1 MLLFTCINTR
11 GKISMDVVLLTSV
24 APVTGHANMYRGLGS
39 YQIAWYLRQFGY
51 EVQVIDFLKFI
62 PEEDIM
68 QALRK
73 YVTIETKI
81 VGLGLLTVPS
91 QHPDL
96 YIKMASVLAKVRTE
110 FPWVKIVGGG
120 PTGNRFD
127 QDFRRKTFDYICVG
141 HAEDSMLAL
150 TNHLARGGPA
160 PMFEISPLT
169 GNKIIKESIAM
180 PVDVKFD
187 IQHCR
192 HSWHERDFIQP
203 GEALPIETTRGCI
216 FKCKFCA
223 YPLIGKNKRDF
234 LRDMELIKEELIS
247 NYEKYGTTN
256 YYLLDDT
263 FNADKERLEEFANMT
278 KTLPFKIRYST
289 YLRLDLI
296 EAHRHTEDMLLES
309 GLLGAFFGI
318 ESFNPEAASMIGKA
332 FSGKKAK
339 DYLPELYGKW
349 KEDISVFLAFIVGF
363 PQDTFEDCQATNQWC
378 AELGVNGWGWNAL
391 YLSSNKVNEWSSE
404 FERNAKDYGYTFIKK
419 NNWVSATSS
428 YDVALQQSLQLREE
442 AGPYQRISSWSIPEV
457 LNYGH
462 FDDKSILKATV
473 REVEYGGLMRDLR
486 TAWVKRYWSQLMNG

>member
-1 MLLFTCINTR
+1 
-11 GKISMDVVLLTSV
+11 MDVVLLTSV
-24 APVTGHANMYRGLGS
+24 APVTGHGNIYRGLGA
-39 YQIAWYLRQFGY
+39 YQIAWYLRQHGY

-73 YVTIETKI
+73 YVTEETKI

-91 QHPDL
+91 QHLDL
-96 YIKMASVLAKVRTE
+96 YIKMTSVLSRIRVE

-150 TNHLARGGPA
+150 ANYLVRNGPP
-160 PMFEISPLT
+160 PMFEVSPLS
-169 GNKIIKESIAM
+169 GHKIIKESLSM
-180 PVDVKFD
+180 PVDTKFD

-192 HSWHERDFIQP
+192 HEWHERDFIQP

-234 LRDMELIKEELIS
+234 LRDMQLIKEEMIS

-256 YYLLDDT
+256 YYVLDDT
-263 FNADKERLEEFANMT
+263 FNADKERVEEFANMV
-278 KTLPFKIRYST
+278 KSLPFKIRYAT
-289 YLRLDLI
+289 YLRLDLV
-296 EAHRHTEDMLLES
+296 EAHPQTEDMLLES

-318 ESFNPEAASMIGKA
+318 ESFNTEAALMIGKA

-339 DYLPELYGKW
+339 DFLPQLYDRW
-349 KEDISVFLAFIVGF
+349 KDDVSVFLAFIVGF
-363 PQDTFEDCQATNQWC
+363 PQETFEECRATNQWC
-378 AELGVNGWGWNAL
+378 IDSGINGWGWNAL
-391 YLSSNKVNEWSSE
+391 YLSNNTVNEWSSE
-404 FERNAKDYGYTFIKK
+404 FERNAKDYGFTFIKK
-419 NNWVSATSS
+419 NIWATANSS
-428 YDVALQQSLQLREE
+428 YEVALKHAQQLRDE
-442 AGPYQRISSWSIPEV
+442 AGQYQRIASWSVPEV

-462 FDDKSILKATV
+462 FNTKNILKATV
-473 REVEYGGLMRDLR
+473 LEVEYTGLIRDLR
-486 TAWVKRYWSQLMNG
+486 TAWVKRYWAQLMNG